1 MQEIKNELSHQLTF
15 QSRPNKAQWMLDANR
30 MNDKPLWGQDPR
42 QDPQCEYNPAKR
54 RATRANI
61 AHQVA
66 QRNVSY
72 FLAYSKDIL
81 PLHPIESIL
90 RATER
95 VNEGER
101 ERASESERESARRLR
116 REHWRRKRRGYARRK
131 RECERFGADW
141 GRLLAEKDAGFILPG
156 PVSVVV
162 G

>member
-1 MQEIKNELSHQLTF
+1 
-15 QSRPNKAQWMLDANR
+15 
-30 MNDKPLWGQDPR
+30 
-42 QDPQCEYNPAKR
+42 
-54 RATRANI
+54 
-61 AHQVA
+61 
-66 QRNVSY
+66 VSY

-131 RECERFGADW
+131 RECERFGAD
-141 GRLLAEKDAGFILPG
+141 
-156 PVSVVV
+156 
-162 G
+162 